1 MLAMQKANRRR
12 FGSRVVIH
20 ITEVSGSRGL
30 KIGGVQY
37 LVMDGRQISLIRDT
51 EKDRYS
57 PLQGKQQYE
66 QKF

>member
-1 MLAMQKANRRR
+1 MLAMQKVNRRR
-12 FGSRVVIH
+12 SGLRVVIH
-20 ITEVSGSRGL
+20 STEVSGSRGL

-37 LVMDGRQISLIRDT
+37 LVMDRRQINLIRNT